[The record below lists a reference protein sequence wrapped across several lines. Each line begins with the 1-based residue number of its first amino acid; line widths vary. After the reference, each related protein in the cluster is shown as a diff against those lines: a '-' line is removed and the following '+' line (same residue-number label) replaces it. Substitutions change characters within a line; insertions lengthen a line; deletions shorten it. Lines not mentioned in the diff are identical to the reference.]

1 MKLYKIFLMS
11 TLAVAAMVSCTCRQS
26 LPVPQE
32 QLEECV
38 YLGNKTKFAVWAPD
52 AQAAQLKLYI
62 SATDDTAFKTVDMKL
77 GRKGLWKATV
87 KEDVKALSTH
97 SRCRRTASGLRRQK
111 ESLQRR

>member
-1 MKLYKIFLMS
+1 MS
-11 TLAVAAMVSCTCRQS
+11 TLAVAAVVSCTYRQG

-62 SATDDTAFKTVDMKL
+62 SATDDTAF
-77 GRKGLWKATV
+77 
-87 KEDVKALSTH
+87 
-97 SRCRRTASGLRRQK
+97 
-111 ESLQRR
+111 